1 MDIYRGT
8 MIPISNEKKL
18 LVLVIILL
26 PLGYPLFESF
36 VYHKTSIEA
45 IGSLKLRVG
54 MVP

>member
-1 MDIYRGT
+1 

-36 VYHKTSIEA
+36 VYHKTSIVA
-45 IGSLKLRVG
+45 VGSLKLRVG
-54 MVP
+54 MIP